1 MSTWWGRREASKGR
15 DSIIFKSFQRRKDIG
30 QNGGTLILFPFP
42 PQQNAA
48 TSLEVARP
56 VVAVAGAAAQ
66 EPLEGLPE
74 LRAEDCVDDRVQG
87 RVEVAQPQEETDM
100 VA

>member
-1 MSTWWGRREASKGR
+1 M
-15 DSIIFKSFQRRKDIG
+15 
-30 QNGGTLILFPFP
+30 
-42 PQQNAA
+42 
-48 TSLEVARP
+48 ARP

-74 LRAEDCVDDRVQG
+74 LRAEDRVDYRVQG

-100 VA
+100 VE

>member
-1 MSTWWGRREASKGR
+1 MSTSWWRREASKGG
-15 DSIIFKSFQRRKDIG
+15 DSIIFKSSQRRKDIG
-30 QNGGTLILFPFP
+30 QNGETLPSP
-42 PQQNAA
+42 TKQQA

-66 EPLEGLPE
+66 QPLEGLPE
-74 LRAEDCVDDRVQG
+74 LRAEDGVDDRVQG
-87 RVEVAQPQEETDM
+87 RVEVAQPQEETDK

>member
-1 MSTWWGRREASKGR
+1 MQEL
-15 DSIIFKSFQRRKDIG
+15 
-30 QNGGTLILFPFP
+30 GTLILFP

-74 LRAEDCVDDRVQG
+74 LRAEDRVDDRVQG

-100 VA
+100 VE

>member
-1 MSTWWGRREASKGR
+1 MEKGSFNSKGW
-15 DSIIFKSFQRRKDIG
+15 DSIIFKSTQRRKDIG
-30 QNGGTLILFPFP
+30 QNGETVATP
-42 PQQNAA
+42 PKQQS

-66 EPLEGLPE
+66 QPLEGLPE
-74 LRAEDCVDDRVQG
+74 LRAEDGVDDRVQG
-87 RVEVAQPQEETDM
+87 RVEVAQPQEETDK

>member
-1 MSTWWGRREASKGR
+1 M
-15 DSIIFKSFQRRKDIG
+15 
-30 QNGGTLILFPFP
+30 
-42 PQQNAA
+42 
-48 TSLEVARP
+48 ARP

-74 LRAEDCVDDRVQG
+74 LRTEDRVDDRVQG

>member
-1 MSTWWGRREASKGR
+1 M
-15 DSIIFKSFQRRKDIG
+15 
-30 QNGGTLILFPFP
+30 
-42 PQQNAA
+42 
-48 TSLEVARP
+48 ARP

-66 EPLEGLPE
+66 ESLEGLPE

-100 VA
+100 VE

>member
-1 MSTWWGRREASKGR
+1 MSTSWWRREASIQKGE
-15 DSIIFKSFQRRKDIG
+15 IPSFTSRPKERRKDIG
-30 QNGGTLILFPFP
+30 QNGETLPSPTNQLS
-42 PQQNAA
+42 

-66 EPLEGLPE
+66 QPLEGLPE
-74 LRAEDCVDDRVQG
+74 LRAEDGVDDRVQG
-87 RVEVAQPQEETDM
+87 RVEVAQPQEETDK